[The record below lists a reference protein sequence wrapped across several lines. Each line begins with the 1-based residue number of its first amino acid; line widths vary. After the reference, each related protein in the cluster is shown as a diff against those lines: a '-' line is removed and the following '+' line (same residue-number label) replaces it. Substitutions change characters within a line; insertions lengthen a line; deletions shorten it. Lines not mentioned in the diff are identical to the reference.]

1 MVWVESLAVRDFRNI
16 HEAALDL
23 HPGINVFH
31 GRNAQGK
38 TSLLEAVGV
47 LSRGRSFRTE
57 DTPSMIRRG
66 ASGLVARGLE
76 SGAAGAGQLEVE
88 LQPQR
93 RVFRVDGRDV
103 SPREYQ
109 GRLEVIVYSTARL
122 RVVHGSMRDRRSF
135 LDRQAA
141 ALWPSYRAELRT
153 FERLLQQRN
162 AALEGRSADL
172 PAWTERFVESGARL
186 RHRRALYAERLTT
199 ALGAGFRPDGESY
212 AVRLSSR
219 PASEEDSRRALVAEL
234 SSLATRERAAGR
246 SLAGPHRDGVAL
258 LLDGR
263 DAAEGASSGQARSLL
278 LALALASL
286 ALYRQ
291 ETGRSAVALLDDL
304 DSELD
309 ESRAAELCQQVAR
322 GGQALVTSA
331 HAGWAESL
339 RPLGRVF
346 SVVEGMVRCA

>member
-122 RVVHGSMRDRRSF
+122 RVVHG
-135 LDRQAA
+135 
-141 ALWPSYRAELRT
+141 
-153 FERLLQQRN
+153 
-162 AALEGRSADL
+162 
-172 PAWTERFVESGARL
+172 
-186 RHRRALYAERLTT
+186 
-199 ALGAGFRPDGESY
+199 
-212 AVRLSSR
+212 
-219 PASEEDSRRALVAEL
+219 
-234 SSLATRERAAGR
+234 
-246 SLAGPHRDGVAL
+246 
-258 LLDGR
+258 
-263 DAAEGASSGQARSLL
+263 
-278 LALALASL
+278 
-286 ALYRQ
+286 
-291 ETGRSAVALLDDL
+291 
-304 DSELD
+304 
-309 ESRAAELCQQVAR
+309 
-322 GGQALVTSA
+322 
-331 HAGWAESL
+331 
-339 RPLGRVF
+339 
-346 SVVEGMVRCA
+346 